1 MNAKELLQTYLSSI
15 QNAEAAAALFADDGV
30 IELPTVNARAQGPGS
45 RILVCRHPDA
55 DVLWT
60 IAKDNS
66 ISGFA
71 VAQVTN
77 GVTIG
82 EDQIREVHHHRGA
95 GRLCV
100 DQLAKLPYVLTVE
113 STADREHGGLI
124 HRALNHQQRHD
135 RT

>member
-1 MNAKELLQTYLSSI
+1 M
-15 QNAEAAAALFADDGV
+15 
-30 IELPTVNARAQGPGS
+30 GS
-45 RILVCRHPDA
+45 RTLVCRHPDA

-60 IAKDNS
+60 VAKDNS
-66 ISGFA
+66 ITGFA

-82 EDQIREVHHHRGA
+82 EDQIREIHNHRGT

-100 DQLAKLPYVLTVE
+100 DQLAELPYVLTVE

-124 HRALNHQQRHD
+124 HRALNLQQWHD

>member
-1 MNAKELLQTYLSSI
+1 MSSR
-15 QNAEAAAALFADDGV
+15 
-30 IELPTVNARAQGPGS
+30 T
-45 RILVCRHPDA
+45 LVCRHPDA

-60 IAKDNS
+60 VAKDNS
-66 ISGFA
+66 ITGFA

-82 EDQIREVHHHRGA
+82 EDQIREVHHHRGT

-124 HRALNHQQRHD
+124 HRALNLQQRHD